1 MAATQEK
8 QIEQIFNSFDKDK
21 SGTIELNELKEVAQ
35 ALGETL
41 TDQQTRGIVK
51 KLDTDGDGKISLKE
65 FKFWWMNGLKGKLGN
80 LVHLKAKTMKMT
92 KEFMGQ
98 FDKAGVNLK

>member
-1 MAATQEK
+1 
-8 QIEQIFNSFDKDK
+8 
-21 SGTIELNELKEVAQ
+21 
-35 ALGETL
+35 
-41 TDQQTRGIVK
+41 
-51 KLDTDGDGKISLKE
+51 
-65 FKFWWMNGLKGKLGN
+65 MNGLKGKLGN